1 MKTVFHGEFN
11 PSIVVEEL
19 IDGVGAI
26 MLKEVFTR
34 GTNRK
39 NRPIT

>member
-1 MKTVFHGEFN
+1 MKTFIQDEFN

>member
-1 MKTVFHGEFN
+1 MKTVIQGEFN

-19 IDGVGAI
+19 INGVGAI
-26 MLKEVFTR
+26 MLQEVFAR
-34 GTNRK
+34 GSNRK

>member
-1 MKTVFHGEFN
+1 MKTVIQGEFN

-26 MLKEVFTR
+26 MLQEVFAR
-34 GTNRK
+34 RSNRK
-39 NRPIT
+39 NLPIT